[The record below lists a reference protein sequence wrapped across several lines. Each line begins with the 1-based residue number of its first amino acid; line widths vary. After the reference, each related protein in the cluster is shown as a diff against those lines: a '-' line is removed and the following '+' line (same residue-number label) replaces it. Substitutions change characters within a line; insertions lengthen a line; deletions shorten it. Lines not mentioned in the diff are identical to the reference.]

1 MSSSFIPMDT
11 PNQRPAGETTA
22 ELPQVCPPRAGEP
35 ANAAD
40 PVPRDPGAATT
51 ANLRAG
57 LASRLRTAYEQGA
70 ELLDLATASHQSV
83 AEVEQLLALAG
94 ADPTAERPARST
106 TIGPAGDVP
115 APRDGL
121 VEALTDGEPAAEFGD
136 RTSPDSGEGATGI
149 DDTWRPSPARPRPR
163 IRRPAPA
170 RRTVLRPGAPDTV
183 ESRAA
188 SPEAVA
194 AAGPAAA
201 VGSAAV
207 DSGTVGNETAG
218 SEAVGVSTA
227 PEPPLGILIGGRRA
241 VPGSVGRAAEQRF
254 RRVTAQLIRVGRGTT
269 LAVLPS
275 WRPSIAISVP
285 TELLLAATGLSYEEL
300 GRAELTVLIN
310 FDALHDRELRPRE
323 WQVTP
328 DHGGGRRRRG

>member
-1 MSSSFIPMDT
+1 M
-11 PNQRPAGETTA
+11 
-22 ELPQVCPPRAGEP
+22 
-35 ANAAD
+35 
-40 PVPRDPGAATT
+40 
-51 ANLRAG
+51 
-57 LASRLRTAYEQGA
+57 
-70 ELLDLATASHQSV
+70 
-83 AEVEQLLALAG
+83 
-94 ADPTAERPARST
+94 
-106 TIGPAGDVP
+106 
-115 APRDGL
+115 
-121 VEALTDGEPAAEFGD
+121 EALTDGEPAAEFGD

-170 RRTVLRPGAPDTV
+170 RRTVLRPGSADTV

-207 DSGTVGNETAG
+207 DSAAVDSGAVGNETAS